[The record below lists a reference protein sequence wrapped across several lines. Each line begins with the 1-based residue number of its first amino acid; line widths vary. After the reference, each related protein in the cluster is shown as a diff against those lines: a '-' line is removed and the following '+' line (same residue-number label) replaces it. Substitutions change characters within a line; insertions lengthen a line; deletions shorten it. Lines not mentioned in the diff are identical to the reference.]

1 MGRLAAILSGVPI
14 IVHTFHGHVFHSY
27 FGKLKTYLY
36 LLIERFLASKSSA
49 IIAISNLQKD
59 ELVNNFK
66 ICSSKKMHVIPLG
79 FDLERF
85 QVDRYENRNSF
96 RTEFAL
102 EDDCIAI
109 GIVGRLTAIK
119 NQELFLR
126 SVKEVTKNSK
136 KPLKVFLIGDG
147 EDKEKL
153 QNLCEDLN
161 MPFSKSYSQKEEI
174 LVYFT
179 SWRQD
184 MERVYAGLDIVALTS
199 LNEGTPVTLIEAQA
213 ANKPIVATDVGGIRD
228 IVKENKTGLLSKSGD
243 LKGLANN
250 LRKLIDDD
258 NLRDQLGR
266 SGYDNVIRSFSY
278 KRLVSDVKS
287 LYTELLKK

>member
-1 MGRLAAILSGVPI
+1 MPQIGWLEILAIVIIAILVLGPKEFPI
-14 IVHTFHGHVFHSY
+14 ALKKIGSY

-36 LLIERFLASKSSA
+36 LLIERFLASTSSA

-126 SVKEVTKNSK
+126 SVNSSS
-136 KPLKVFLIGDG
+136 LTEFF
-147 EDKEKL
+147 
-153 QNLCEDLN
+153 N
-161 MPFSKSYSQKEEI
+161 I
-174 LVYFT
+174 L
-179 SWRQD
+179 S
-184 MERVYAGLDIVALTS
+184 
-199 LNEGTPVTLIEAQA
+199 N
-213 ANKPIVATDVGGIRD
+213 
-228 IVKENKTGLLSKSGD
+228 
-243 LKGLANN
+243 
-250 LRKLIDDD
+250 
-258 NLRDQLGR
+258 
-266 SGYDNVIRSFSY
+266 
-278 KRLVSDVKS
+278 
-287 LYTELLKK
+287 